1 MLKILLPKK
10 ACLLL
15 QKDTIIWINIS
26 ITYGDVDDPVVGDS
40 MCFHPHEGK
49 VRKLIQLLLL
59 YQII

>member
-1 MLKILLPKK
+1 MLKFLLPKK

-49 VRKLIQLLLL
+49 VRKLN
-59 YQII
+59 